1 MSNGVYGGSYVR
13 WNGSSQPSDA
23 TNGKILGDTQ
33 VEVLSGVVV
42 NIWGGSD
49 NLVSGRK
56 TQGVIVGNTYVT
68 VGTESGSEAVCQ
80 YVYGGSSFSTI
91 GQEDV
96 RYNPDDPWASA
107 KVGGNT
113 YVLIN
118 ATTRGRDNVGDP
130 SGHIYAAGDCDIING
145 TASLVLNGGSG
156 FDWVFA
162 GGTNSDYRDETEIN
176 NMRGEPNAAS
186 IVINGGTWD
195 EIYSGVCTFVGS
207 YDADSEQPINGD
219 VFVQFNG
226 GTVNFFSLSSPMTK
240 IDGDSTLEINGGTL
254 GNRVCAISGYR
265 DTDWSGNDLQWGEVT
280 DRRIV
285 NLHNQEKMVCWQIYA
300 IDEINV
306 SNTAPFIA
314 RGTTASAR
322 CNPAAT

>member
-33 VEVLSGVVV
+33 VEVLSGVVA

-56 TQGVIVGNTYVT
+56 NQGVIVGNTHVT

-96 RYNPDDPWASA
+96 RYNPDDLWVSA

-113 YVLIN
+113 YVIIN
-118 ATTRGRDNVGDP
+118 ATARGRDNVGDP
-130 SGHIYAAGDCDIING
+130 GGHIYAAGDCDIING
-145 TASLVLNGGSG
+145 AASLVLNGGSG

-162 GGTNSDYRDETEIN
+162 GGTNSNYRDETEIN

-186 IVINGGTWD
+186 IEINGGTWD
-195 EIYSGVCTFVGS
+195 EIYSGVGTSVGS
-207 YDADSEQPINGD
+207 DKAGSEQSINGD

-254 GNRVCAISGYR
+254 GNLVCAISGYR
-265 DTDWSGNDLQWGEVT
+265 DTDWGGNDLQWGEVT
-280 DRRIV
+280 GRRIV
-285 NLHNQEKMVCWQIYA
+285 NLHNQEKMVC
-300 IDEINV
+300 
-306 SNTAPFIA
+306 
-314 RGTTASAR
+314 
-322 CNPAAT
+322 